1 MSRMTDSTRSD
12 GRVDRTAARR
22 AFRYALFVAVVF
34 PTLQACAARPAP
46 EGRRVPIRPDDATP
60 LATYTPA
67 IRSGDLIFLSG
78 QIGIDPRNNQLPSDF
93 RDQARQ
99 ALLNVQRLLR
109 SIALDMEDL
118 VKCTVFLAD
127 MRDYAALNEVYASFF
142 EGVVPPARSAVG
154 VNGLPAGARVE
165 VECIAA
171 TR

>member
-1 MSRMTDSTRSD
+1 MDRPM
-12 GRVDRTAARR
+12 RTAVR
-22 AFRYALFVAVVF
+22 ASLIAVIAGAAL
-34 PTLQACAARPAP
+34 PACAARPAP
-46 EGRRVPIRPDDATP
+46 EGRRVPIRPEGAAP

-78 QIGIDPRNNQLPSDF
+78 QIGIDPRRNQLPPEF

-99 ALLNVQRLLR
+99 ALVNVQQLLQ
-109 SIALDMEDL
+109 SVALDMQDL

-127 MRDYAALNEVYASFF
+127 MRDYDAMNEVYADFF
-142 EGVVPPARSAVG
+142 EDEVPPARSAVG

-171 TR
+171 AR